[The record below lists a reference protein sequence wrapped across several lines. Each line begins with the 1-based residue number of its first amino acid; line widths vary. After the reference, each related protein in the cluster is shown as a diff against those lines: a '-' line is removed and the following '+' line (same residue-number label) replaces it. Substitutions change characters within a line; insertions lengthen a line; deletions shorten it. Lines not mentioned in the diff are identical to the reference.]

1 MKRMVRRSILLF
13 FTFTLALTSMLA
25 VGPMKKA
32 EAAESNLSDSD
43 TFIKGVDISTL
54 QALEDKNVK
63 FYDGGIQQDLLTIM
77 KNHGVN
83 YVRLRLW
90 NDPVQADGYNDKA
103 HVLAMAER
111 VKAAGLK
118 LLLDFHYSD
127 FWADPGQ
134 QVKPAAWKDLSFADL
149 KTAVYDYTA
158 DVMSDL
164 ADADAYPDMV
174 QIGNEINSGML
185 LPDGSTSNMDNLAG
199 LISEG
204 VKAVR
209 DTTPNGQTTQI
220 MLHLAEGGNNSKFR
234 SFFDAMKA
242 RNVDYDVIGMSYYP
256 FWHGTFQQL
265 KSNMDDIAAR
275 YGKPIVVAETS
286 YANTLENGDDHP
298 NTVGENETKLV
309 GFEASVANQKL
320 VTETVLNTVAHVQG
334 GLGLGVFYWEPAWL
348 PGVGWKKG
356 EGNAW
361 ENQAMFDYD
370 GNALDSLNAFQYVPG
385 SIASV
390 DPILVYPATPVTIA
404 TGDALLLPADTKVLY
419 NEGTI
424 TAKAVEWDEYDSEL
438 LSTPGTFMVQGNVAG
453 TNLRTSVEVT
463 VTGSP
468 NLLKD
473 GSFESG
479 TLADW
484 MITGDTGAVKIE
496 HNAGN
501 AKAGE
506 YALNYWSGSAFAYQ
520 VSQTVTG
527 LANGTYELRG
537 YASGG
542 EYADQVI
549 SLTAESGGQTY
560 STPVTNAGYNVWKQ
574 YTVGDIQV
582 TDGRVKVGIAVN
594 GPADAWGYFDKLE
607 LVKVEAAEV
616 NVVLN
621 PGFESGTP
629 SPWTIVGDSG
639 AVKVEHN
646 AANAKSG
653 EYALNYWLGTAFK
666 YTITQ
671 SIENIDNGVYEL
683 RASASGGVYEEQ
695 KIALFAKSDDKTYST
710 DVINTGWNDWHSYTV
725 GNIEV
730 RDGKVSIGF
739 DVDAPAEAWGYMD
752 DIALVKVG
760 ELPSGGNDNDNDN
773 DNDNGN
779 GDGNGSGNNA
789 GNNGSAASSNNGV
802 VSINIQQLTADGK
815 GGFSVLLPSGTSTA
829 VLSSDLYNHLKKG
842 PITLAAG
849 DLSLTIPPSVIA
861 DLLGKLKTEA
871 GSKLMVSFVPV
882 TEEAA
887 NKLTD
892 SAGGGVRIIGNIYN
906 FELSVTDAAGNIE
919 KLSAFSSP
927 LTLRF
932 TPIQSGNAEL
942 TGIYYITDDGMI
954 RYVGGQ
960 LVNGVWE
967 ASVTHFSNYALL
979 EVTKSYTDV
988 PGSHWAAQAIT
999 SLSAK
1004 QIVNGISAASF
1015 EPEREISRAEFT
1027 AILVRA
1033 LKLVSNTDH
1042 TLHFSDVAPLAW
1054 YADAVSA
1061 AYEAGLVNGRSADLF
1076 EPEDVISRQEMAVM
1090 LKKAFEII
1098 SRNDSANAAAGAEL
1112 PFLDKTSIADWA
1124 LPSVQWA
1131 YEQGLV
1137 KGRSADRF
1145 SPAASMTRAEAAEV
1159 IYRLLK

>member
-1 MKRMVRRSILLF
+1 MKKLMRKSILLF
-13 FTFTLALTSMLA
+13 FTFALALTTMVS
-25 VGPMKKA
+25 VGTVKEA
-32 EAAESNLSDSD
+32 EAAGNLSDPD

-54 QALEDKNVK
+54 QALEDKGVK
-63 FYDGGIQQDLLTIM
+63 FYDEGVQRDLLTIM
-77 KNHGVN
+77 KDHGVN

-90 NDPVQADGYNDKA
+90 NDPVQADGYNDKE
-103 HVLAMAER
+103 HVVAMAER
-111 VKAAGLK
+111 VKEAGLK

-134 QVKPAAWKDLSFADL
+134 QVKPAAWKDLGFADL

-158 DVMSDL
+158 EVMGDL

-185 LPDGSTSNMDNLAG
+185 LPDGSTSNMDNLAQ

-220 MLHLAEGGNNSKFR
+220 MLHLAEGGNNGKFR
-234 SFFDAMKA
+234 SFFDAMEA

-298 NTVGENETKLV
+298 NTVGENETKLA

-348 PGVGWKKG
+348 PGVGWKQG

-385 SIASV
+385 SIASAA
-390 DPILVYPATPVTIA
+390 PILVYPATPVTSAI
-404 TGDALLLPADTKVLY
+404 GDALALPAETKVLY

-424 TAKAVEWDEYDSEL
+424 AAKAVEWEEYDSEL
-438 LSTPGTFMVQGNVAG
+438 LNAPGTFTVQGIVAG
-453 TNLRTSVEVT
+453 TTLRTSVEVT

-468 NLLKD
+468 NLLKN

-479 TLADW
+479 TLTDW
-484 MITGDTGAVKIE
+484 TVTGDTGAVKVE

-501 AKAGE
+501 AKHGE

-527 LANGTYELRG
+527 LEEGTYELRA

-549 SLTAESGGQTY
+549 SLTAESGGQTL
-560 STPVTNAGYNVWKQ
+560 SSPVTNAGYNVWKP
-574 YTVGDIQV
+574 YTIGDIQV
-582 TDGRVKVGIAVN
+582 TDGRVKVGINVT
-594 GPADAWGYFDKLE
+594 GPAGAWGYFDKLE

-616 NVVLN
+616 NLVQN
-621 PGFESGTP
+621 PGFESGALA
-629 SPWTIVGDSG
+629 PWTVTGDSG
-639 AVKVEHN
+639 AAKVEHN

-666 YTITQ
+666 YTVTQ
-671 SIENIDNGVYEL
+671 SFENLDNGIYEL
-683 RASASGGVYEEQ
+683 RASASGGVYDEQ
-695 KIALFAKSDDKTYST
+695 KISLFAKSGGKTYGT
-710 DVINTGWNDWHSYTV
+710 DVVNTGWNVWHSYKV
-725 GNIEV
+725 SNIEV
-730 RDGKVSIGF
+730 RDGKASVGF
-739 DVDAPAEAWGYMD
+739 DVDAPAGAWGYMD
-752 DIALVKVG
+752 DIALVRTG
-760 ELPSGGNDNDNDN
+760 DLPSGGTDHGNGGTG
-773 DNDNGN
+773 NGN
-779 GDGNGSGNNA
+779 GGVSGNY
-789 GNNGSAASSNNGV
+789 GVETITSS
-802 VSINIQQLTADGK
+802 QLEADGK
-815 GGFSVLLPSGTSTA
+815 GGYTAALPAGTTQA
-829 VLSSDLYNHLKKG
+829 VLPFGLYDQLEKG
-842 PITLAAG
+842 PLTLAAG
-849 DLSLTIPPSVIA
+849 DLSVTIPSAVITE
-861 DLLGKLKTEA
+861 LLGKLTTEA
-871 GSKLMVSFVPV
+871 RSNITLSFVPV
-882 TEEAA
+882 TGEAA
-887 NKLTD
+887 DKRLGSTKMD
-892 SAGGGVRIIGNIYN
+892 VRALGTIYT
-906 FELSVTDAAGNIE
+906 FELSVTDAAGSVE

-927 LTLRF
+927 LILRMK
-932 TPIQSGNAEL
+932 PLQIGNPEL
-942 TGIYYITDDGMI
+942 TGIYYLAEDGTI
-954 RYVGGQ
+954 HYAGGQ
-960 LVNGVWE
+960 LANGVWE
-967 ASVTHFSNYALL
+967 AAVSHFSSYALL
-979 EVTKSYTDV
+979 EVIKSYEDV
-988 PGSHWAAQAIT
+988 PGTHWATKAIA

-1004 QIVNGISAASF
+1004 QILNGTAAVSF
-1015 EPEREISRAEFT
+1015 EPERAISRAEFT

-1033 LKLVSNTDH
+1033 LKLAGSSNRASD
-1042 TLHFSDVAPLAW
+1042 FSDVPATAW

-1061 AYEAGLVNGRSADLF
+1061 AYEAGLVKGRSAKRFVPDGS
-1076 EPEDVISRQEMAVM
+1076 ITRQEMAV
-1090 LKKAFEII
+1090 LLAQAYEILHTGTAP
-1098 SRNDSANAAAGAEL
+1098 SVDSAVDL
-1112 PFLDKTSIADWA
+1112 PFKDKTWIADWA
-1124 LPSVQWA
+1124 MPSVQWA
-1131 YEQGLV
+1131 YEQELL
-1137 KGRSADRF
+1137 KGRGGDRF
-1145 SPAASMTRAEAAEV
+1145 APAASMTRAEAAEV

>member
-1 MKRMVRRSILLF
+1 MKLLTRRSILLF

-25 VGPMKKA
+25 VGPVKKA
-32 EAAESNLSDSD
+32 EAAESNLSDPD

-111 VKAAGLK
+111 VKAAGMK

-149 KTAVYDYTA
+149 KSAVYDYTA

-185 LPDGSTSNMDNLAG
+185 LPDGSTGNMDNLAG
-199 LISEG
+199 LIGEG

-220 MLHLAEGGNNSKFR
+220 MLHLAEGGNNGKFR
-234 SFFDAMKA
+234 SFFDAMEA

-348 PGVGWKKG
+348 PGVGWKQG

-370 GNALDSLNAFQYVPG
+370 GNALDSLNAFQYEPG

-390 DPILVYPATPVTIA
+390 GPILVYPATPVTIA
-404 TGDALLLPADTKVLY
+404 TGDALILPADTKVLY

-424 TAKAVEWDEYDSEL
+424 TAASVEWEEYNPEL
-438 LSTPGTFMVQGNVAG
+438 LSTPGTFTVQGNVAG

-463 VTGSP
+463 VTGSS
-468 NLLKD
+468 NLLKN
-473 GSFESG
+473 GGFESG

-484 MITGDTGAVKIE
+484 TVSGDTGAVKIE

-527 LANGTYELRG
+527 LENGTYELRG

-542 EYADQVI
+542 EYADQTI
-549 SLTAESGGQTY
+549 SLTAETGGQTL

-574 YTVGDIQV
+574 YKIEEIRV
-582 TDGRVKVGIAVN
+582 TDGQLKVGIHVN
-594 GPADAWGYFDKLE
+594 GPAGAWGYFDKFE

-616 NVVLN
+616 NVVQN
-621 PGFESGTP
+621 PGFETGTLV
-629 SPWTIVGDSG
+629 PWTVTGDSG

-653 EYALNYWLGTAFK
+653 EYTLNYWLGTAFK
-666 YTITQ
+666 YTVTQ
-671 SIENIDNGVYEL
+671 SFENLENGIYEL
-683 RASASGGVYEEQ
+683 RASASGGVYDEQ
-695 KIALFAKSDDKTYST
+695 KISLFAKSGGLTYST
-710 DVINTGWNDWHSYTV
+710 DVVNTGWNDWHSYKVST
-725 GNIEV
+725 IAV
-730 RDGKVSIGF
+730 RDGKASIGF
-739 DVDAPAEAWGYMD
+739 DVDAPAGAWGYMD
-752 DIALVKVG
+752 DIALVRVG
-760 ELPSGGNDNDNDN
+760 DLPSGGDN
-773 DNDNGN
+773 NGN
-779 GDGNGSGNNA
+779 GGTSSGNS
-789 GNNGSAASSNNGV
+789 GGSSNNMNSV
-802 VSINIQQLTADGK
+802 ATVTSSQLAADGK
-815 GGFSVLLPSGTSTA
+815 GGYTVELPTRTTQA
-829 VLSSDLYNHLKKG
+829 VLPAGLYDQLKKG
-842 PITLAAG
+842 PVTLSAA
-849 DLSLTIPPSVIA
+849 DLSLTIPSAVVTE
-861 DLLGKLKTEA
+861 LLGKLKTEA
-871 GSKLMVSFVPV
+871 GSKITLSFVPV
-882 TEEAA
+882 TGEAA
-887 NKLTD
+887 DTRL
-892 SAGGGVRIIGNIYN
+892 AGTGADVRALGTVYN
-906 FELSVTDAAGNIE
+906 FELSVTDAAGNVE
-919 KLSAFSSP
+919 KLTKFSSP
-927 LTLRF
+927 LTLRMKAS
-932 TPIQSGNAEL
+932 QSGNAEL
-942 TGIYYITDDGMI
+942 TGIYYIAEDGSI
-954 RYVGGQ
+954 HYVGGQ
-960 LVNGVWE
+960 FANGVWQAE
-967 ASVTHFSNYALL
+967 VAHFSSYGLL
-979 EVTKSYTDV
+979 EVKKSYTDV
-988 PGSHWAAQAIT
+988 PDAHWAALAIG

-1004 QIVNGISAASF
+1004 QIINGTAAASF
-1015 EPEREISRAEFT
+1015 EPERTISRAEFT

-1033 LKLVSNTDH
+1033 LKLSGTGGQGSR
-1042 TLHFSDVAPLAW
+1042 FSDVPAAAW
-1054 YADAVSA
+1054 YAEAVSA
-1061 AYEAGLVNGRSADLF
+1061 AYEAGLVKGRSAELF
-1076 EPEDVISRQEMAVM
+1076 VPNGLITRQEMAVM
-1090 LKKAFEII
+1090 LAKAYEISHI
-1098 SRNDSANAAAGAEL
+1098 AAPATSIAEKEL
-1112 PFLDKTSIADWA
+1112 PFLDKSSIADWA
-1124 LPSVQWA
+1124 MPSVQWA
-1131 YEQGLV
+1131 YEQGLL
-1137 KGRSADRF
+1137 KGRSGDRF
-1145 SPAASMTRAEAAEV
+1145 APAASMTRAEVAEV
-1159 IYRLLK
+1159 VYRLLK